1 MRVIGVFDVEVT
13 LVLLREIVDWAMLPE
28 PTSTEIDVAVAAG
41 KESPDSRI
49 TLLDKRRGWTV
60 PVLQLLATTEIEL
73 PEVAV
78 EEEGVKTQLVA
89 VPTLTKSAD

>member
-1 MRVIGVFDVEVT
+1 MFDVEVT
-13 LVLLREIVDWAMLPE
+13 LVRLREMVDWAMLPE
-28 PTSTEIDVAVAAG
+28 PTSTEMDEAVAAG

-73 PEVAV
+73 PEIAV